1 MSLPSKLKP
10 IGGEISVNFEPVT
23 FNHTGVLQEW
33 TVPAGCKQ
41 IKVDCAGAKGK
52 EGYTS
57 GGKGGRV
64 ECVLKVTPG
73 QKLFIWV
80 GKAPNNARIAEYNAS
95 DIRTSNADI
104 TSEEGLNSRL
114 VVAAGGASSGVAY
127 GGPASGGGN
136 GGGLT
141 GEASV
146 AMNNSY
152 SAAGGTQTKGG
163 NGAGNADNVN
173 PSYGDNGSFGLG
185 GNGHDFDGLAGG
197 GAGGAGWYGGGGG
210 STRMQNLR
218 YVSASGGGGGSS
230 YTNPELCSDVVH
242 TQGYQDGDG
251 YVTISM
257 V

>member
-23 FNHTGVLQEW
+23 FNYSGVLQEW
-33 TVPAGCKQ
+33 LVPAGCKQ

-64 ECVLKVTPG
+64 ECVLNVTPG

-80 GKAPNNARIAEYNAS
+80 GKTPNNARIAEYNAS

-141 GEASV
+141 GEASA

-152 SAAGGTQTKGG
+152 SAAGGTQTEGG
-163 NGAGNADNVN
+163 NGANSADYGVKGND
-173 PSYGDNGSFGLG
+173 GSFGLG
-185 GNGHDFDGLAGG
+185 GNGYDYDGIGNGG
-197 GAGGAGWYGGGGG
+197 SGGSGWYGGGGG
-210 STRMQNLR
+210 STRFQNSR
-218 YVSASGGGGGSS
+218 YLSASGGGGGSS
-230 YTNPELCSDVVH
+230 YTNPELCSDVIH